1 MRNPFQT
8 DHPFRRLAP
17 RMGGIAL
24 VLAAL
29 VLAAQTVLA
38 VHGVVHLTRGD
49 DDHCELA
56 HFAPTLAGCAP
67 STTTSPALPR
77 VAAPPLPGPPT
88 ALRASEP
95 LRDHLVRGPPAA
107 A

>member
-24 VLAAL
+24 GLAAL

-49 DDHCELA
+49 HDRCEIAL
-56 HFAPTLAGCAP
+56 FAPTLAGCAP
-67 STTTSPALPR
+67 ASAPTPDLPR
-77 VAAPPLPGPPT
+77 VTAPPLPVSLPT
-88 ALRASEP
+88 LRASEP
-95 LRDHLVRGPPAA
+95 LRDHPVRGPPAA